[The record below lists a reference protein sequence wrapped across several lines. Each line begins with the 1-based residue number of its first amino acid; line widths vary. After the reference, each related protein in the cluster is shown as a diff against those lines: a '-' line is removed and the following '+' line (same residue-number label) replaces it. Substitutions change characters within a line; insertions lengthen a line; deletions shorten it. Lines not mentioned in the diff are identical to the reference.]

1 MEKKID
7 ITKIL
12 RVIAMF
18 SLVFFLF
25 ACGDTNSTPD
35 LGCEETSE
43 EEFEQQH
50 HECWQAAMLGAIYKT
65 TGKLAMAMYDKLTQ
79 GAMALM
85 MVAFAVWLSFRML
98 KHLSSFTEESPA
110 EVWTEIIKKFFVCL
124 VCGILASSTTGVM
137 FVLNSIIFPVY
148 NAFLELGSA
157 MIGHVSANK
166 EIAIIGTDWSV
177 PIPFT
182 KKLQMQYDILC
193 KVGKLGAASLDQG
206 FPAEPQ
212 KMMECLTCAIS
223 ERMNFGIKLGWIVVG
238 QVGVMALVCG
248 VVLIVTFWI
257 VKIGFA
263 FYLVDSIFRFAMMTI
278 MLPLLIMAYAFK
290 PTSKWTKVGFLTII
304 NSAAFMMCIALIMI
318 MIFAATQQVLNEQQV
333 ALAFSNRLALAD
345 FSVPMIMLLLIA
357 FLAVGSLGVAKNI
370 VDQLVGGG
378 GEANFQKRAGKALMG
393 VAKWAGGLV
402 GKAAMNAALANSAK
416 LRNIKAGA
424 DAIQAKLNSWAGR
437 E

>member
-1 MEKKID
+1 MEKRID

-25 ACGDTNSTPD
+25 ACGHSDKTAEI
-35 LGCEETSE
+35 GGEGVSE
-43 EEFEQQH
+43 EAFAEQH
-50 HECWQAAMLGAIYKT
+50 RDCWQAAVVGAIYRT
-65 TGKLAMAMYDKLTQ
+65 TGQLTMSMYNRLTQ

-85 MVAFAVWLSFRML
+85 MVAFAVWLAFRML

-110 EVWTEIIKKFFVCL
+110 EVWTEVIKKFFVCL
-124 VCGILASSTTGVM
+124 VCGILANSTTGVL

-157 MIGHVSANK
+157 MIGHISGK
-166 EIAIIGTDWSV
+166 EEFALLGKTWKV
-177 PIPFT
+177 PFSSDM
-182 KKLQMQYDILC
+182 QMQYDVVC
-193 KVGKLGAASLDQG
+193 KVGKLGGASLDQG
-206 FPAEPQ
+206 FPPEPQ

-223 ERMNFGIKLGWIVVG
+223 ERMNFGIQLGWRVIGEVG
-238 QVGVMALVCG
+238 FMAFICG
-248 VVLIVTFWI
+248 LVLILSFWF

-263 FYLVDSIFRFAMMTI
+263 FYLVDSIFRFAMMVMI
-278 MLPLLIMAYAFK
+278 LPILIMSYAFK
-290 PTSKWTKVGFLTII
+290 PTSKWARVGFLTII

-357 FLAVGSLGVAKNI
+357 FLAVGSLNVAKSI

-393 VAKWAGGLV
+393 LAKWAGGLF
-402 GKAAMNAALANSAK
+402 GKAAINLALANSEK

-424 DAIQAKLNSWAGR
+424 DSAKAKLNSWAGR
-437 E
+437 K